1 MKQPKQ
7 YDAAGR
13 EMPNNLEAEQ
23 ALLGAALINN
33 QAYHAVSA
41 FLIPEDFY
49 EPIHQKIWK
58 AISDIVMGDRV
69 ANPVTVKT
77 TLPQGQMVGEMTI
90 SEYLGALAGAAVSII
105 NAADY
110 AGVIHDLSLRRG
122 LIFIGED
129 MVNTAFTASFESS
142 VQTQIEDVEQRIFE
156 LSAAHREQS
165 GNGRFAGSSIF
176 SQYLEMVTPDP
187 KRRSMHGVPIGLA
200 EVATVLSER
209 VFEPTNVY
217 GMISSSGEGK
227 TSLVLVL
234 LRAAVANGNPVLF
247 LSYDQSGP
255 QIVSQ
260 MVAQELGIETRI
272 QRGGNMTEKQIDRA
286 STYVRRLAQAPFE
299 VKDCDSSKDTAKRL
313 SRYVKEFIRKNSN
326 GKTPLVVVDHAATI
340 KPERED
346 TNADQGT
353 KARNAIQELKAC
365 AKTAK
370 CTFLVLM
377 QRGTDGT
384 KRFNPR
390 PIKADVYGG
399 QSAIQPWDAIFYL
412 YRAETY
418 LDEQRNTAKN
428 DKERSEIENRF
439 VQQYGPDIENTA
451 ELGALKVRFGT
462 VKQKRKVRFV
472 PEFTLYESLY
482 RPDDEGQGDLL

>member
-7 YDAAGR
+7 NDAAGR

-23 ALLGAALINN
+23 AILGAALINN
-33 QAYHAVSA
+33 QAYHAVSP

-58 AISDIVMGDRV
+58 AIGDIVMGDRV

-77 TLPQGQMVGEMTI
+77 TLPAGQMVGEMTI

-165 GNGRFAGSSIF
+165 GNGRFAGAAMV

-187 KRRSMHGVPIGLA
+187 KRRSMHGVPIGLP

-370 CTFLVLM
+370 CAFLVLM

-390 PIKADVYGG
+390 PIKTDVYGG

-462 VKQKRKVRFV
+462 VKQKRKVRFI

-482 RPDDEGQGDLL
+482 RPEDEGQGDLL

>member
-7 YDAAGR
+7 NDAAGR

-58 AISDIVMGDRV
+58 AIGDIVMGDRV

-326 GKTPLVVVDHAATI
+326 GKTPLVVVDHAGTI
-340 KPERED
+340 RPEKED
-346 TNADQGT
+346 INSDQGT
-353 KARNAIQELKAC
+353 KARNAIQEIKAC
-365 AKTAK
+365 AKTTK
-370 CTFLVLM
+370 CAFLVLM
-377 QRGTDGT
+377 QRSSDGM

-390 PIKADVYGG
+390 PTKSDIYGG
-399 QSAIQPWDAIFYL
+399 QSAVQPFDSIFFL
-412 YRAETY
+412 YRGQFHM
-418 LDEQRNTAKN
+418 DEQIKTAK
-428 DKERSEIENRF
+428 DEKEKSQIEARF
-439 VQQYGPDIENTA
+439 HQTYGPDIEGTA
-451 ELGALKVRFGT
+451 EIGALKVRFGT
-462 VKQKRKVRFV
+462 ASLRRKVRFV